1 MNQFSGQSKKSGSRH
16 NYAVIV
22 VLDTNV
28 LISALIHDGVARNF
42 LTRLISQ
49 NHLVALSSYIIRETE
64 EVLRRA
70 KFSNREI
77 LNQLWKLVK
86 KDAMFVNLKPS
97 TFDFNLRD
105 PKDHPILQTALAARA
120 RFLVTGDQDLLVLKN
135 YHDIKIVTISEASA
149 TLFGPVENY

>member
-1 MNQFSGQSKKSGSRH
+1 MNQSSKQSKESGSRH

-28 LISALIHDGVARNF
+28 LISALIHDGIARNF

-49 NHLVALSSYIIRETE
+49 NHLVVLSDYIVRETE

-97 TFDFNLRD
+97 AVDFNLRD
-105 PKDHPILQTALAARA
+105 PKDHPILQTALAAGA
-120 RFLVTGDQDLLVLKN
+120 KFLVTGDQDLLVLKN
-135 YHDIKIVTISEASA
+135 YQDIKIVTISEASA
-149 TLFGPVENY
+149 TLSGPVGNY